1 MIIPNNFKEIKITP
15 NEDNTF
21 KIEYYGVIFKDNNG
35 KQLEPATVTYPR
47 VKMKSSTLFFEPT
60 KQHIDIEIL
69 VDNNSNNKELQ
80 TIYIPEED

>member
-1 MIIPNNFKEIKITP
+1 MIIPNNFKEIRITS

-47 VKMKSSTLFFEPT
+47 VKMKSSILFVEPT
-60 KQHIDIEIL
+60 KPHIDIEIL
-69 VDNNSNNKELQ
+69 PDNNDDLQ
-80 TIYIPEED
+80 TIYIPEEE